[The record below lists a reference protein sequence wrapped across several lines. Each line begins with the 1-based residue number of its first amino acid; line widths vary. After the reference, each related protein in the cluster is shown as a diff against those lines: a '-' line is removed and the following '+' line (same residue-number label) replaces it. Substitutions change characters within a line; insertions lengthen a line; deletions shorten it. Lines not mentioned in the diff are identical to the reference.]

1 MSRTLLVVFS
11 FIFAHAV
18 FAGEVDLTSAPEK
31 AEIWVKKTPDDRGTK
46 IGETPYKGTTQELF
60 AQAGDGKA
68 AIIELKLDGF
78 TPYRFLAI
86 GTGEDSD
93 LKMKVTLEVTPEVK
107 AIKKHDSLM
116 AELFKVQKMIRS
128 KNYGDALNKLET
140 LEKDHRHFSIIPELK
155 GITHYMNKDMEKALS
170 MFRLAFSLNP
180 DNADAYKM
188 KVFLEKKLG
197 IDAE

>member
-1 MSRTLLVVFS
+1 MNRVLVVVITS
-11 FIFAHAV
+11 FYSLFAM
-18 FAGEVDLTSAPEK
+18 AGKLELNSSPDK
-31 AEIWVKKTPDDRGTK
+31 AEIWVKKDPNDSGTK
-46 IGETPYKGTTQELF
+46 IGETPFTGTTEELF
-60 AQAGDGKA
+60 AQVDDGKTA
-68 AIIELKLDGF
+68 VIELKREGF

-86 GTGEDSD
+86 GSTKDSD
-93 LKMKVTLEVTPEVK
+93 LTLRVTLEVTPEVK
-107 AIKKHDSLM
+107 AVKEHDSLM

-128 KNYGDALNKLET
+128 KNYGDALMRLES